1 MQTDVQKSLDQQR
14 DALKHLQSQYDDL
27 RTKYSITEAE
37 LEEVNSQLS
46 WERLQHNNSIESLKR
61 QLKEKEVKIIK
72 LSKESELKVIF
83 SFNFNKF
90 HLKFL

>member
-61 QLKEKEVKIIK
+61 QLEEKEVKIIK

-83 SFNFNKF
+83 SFNFINF
-90 HLKFL
+90 I